1 MQAQGLTYIHEFGGI
16 TTITV
21 TAKAM
26 YYRAKRI
33 IVGWLW
39 VRSRMVWILLEFVI
53 AGIAPCVC
61 GTTAPNSPAITG
73 TIRIAFNV
81 FGIITLLYPC
91 S

>member
-16 TTITV
+16 ATITV

-39 VRSRMVWILLEFVI
+39 GRSRMVWILLEFDYCWYCTL
-53 AGIAPCVC
+53 CVRYY
-61 GTTAPNSPAITG
+61 GA
-73 TIRIAFNV
+73 
-81 FGIITLLYPC
+81 
-91 S
+91 

>member
-1 MQAQGLTYIHEFGGI
+1 MQAQGLTYIHEFGRI

-33 IVGWLW
+33 IVGWCGGEVGWSGFCLNL
-39 VRSRMVWILLEFVI
+39 II

-61 GTTAPNSPAITG
+61 GTTALNSPAITG